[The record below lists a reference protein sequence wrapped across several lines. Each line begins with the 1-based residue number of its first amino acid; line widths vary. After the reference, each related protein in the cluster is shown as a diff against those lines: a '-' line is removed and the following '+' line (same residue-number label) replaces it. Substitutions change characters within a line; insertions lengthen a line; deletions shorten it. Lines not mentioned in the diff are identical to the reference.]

1 MLVKKLGMLFVLV
14 MFLLTL
20 AAPAAP
26 AIDCGGTCSGD
37 NCGCG
42 YYFNE
47 CRLECNGN
55 LSCISVCRK
64 ENVRCS
70 IDCCT
75 CYP

>member
-14 MFLLTL
+14 LVLVTL
-20 AAPAAP
+20 VAPAERVRA
-26 AIDCGGTCSGD
+26 CSGD

-42 YYFNE
+42 YYFNQ

-55 LSCISVCRK
+55 LSCINVCKR

-70 IDCCT
+70 IECCDPT
-75 CYP
+75 VF

>member
-1 MLVKKLGMLFVLV
+1 MLVKKLGMLLVLV
-14 MFLLTL
+14 LALVTL
-20 AAPAAP
+20 ASPAS

-47 CRLECNGN
+47 CRLECAGN
-55 LSCISVCRK
+55 LSCISACRR

-70 IDCCT
+70 IACCSW
-75 CYP
+75 